1 MSVDDAATPDGGPPA
16 LTNPA
21 GQRTLR
27 WRAAPHGQA
36 LARMRAYLADPAQP
50 LPVRS
55 IAHDATTDPA
65 IALLDSWGVV
75 TDIVSFYTERIAQE
89 GFLRTATERGSVRQ
103 LARTLGYEPR
113 PGVSAEVE
121 LAVEVETAA
130 GAPATV
136 QVPVSTPVQT
146 IPAPG
151 ELPQIFETS
160 EPLEARGAWNTLSG
174 AVSVPQDIP
183 YGTDTLWLAG
193 TATGVRVDDHVLVVG
208 SERRGVTSTEDHSA
222 DHEKWDVRR
231 VVEVTTDPAYAVG
244 WTRLRLD
251 RGVGFTSAR
260 PLVAEDELV
269 VHHLTRR
276 LNLFGW
282 TSPAPELLDDEH
294 AGQWDDWDIDAA
306 QRLLEIDGDVPELAV
321 DGWLVLDQPGRT
333 ECYQITSVT
342 PSGAA
347 KFGIAGKVTR
357 VGVDVSHH
365 LDGFDRHQ
373 AIVLG
378 VSRPLAAQLRPDLGL
393 VGAAEDGTPGTT
405 LAVVSGDPALEA
417 DRLVLVEGITQD
429 GTRQVEA
436 TTVTAVSATT
446 TGMAGTSAPGTLEL
460 TVDPPLAHRYHPGSV
475 TVRGNVVL
483 ATHGETV
490 EQALGSGDGRIE
502 FPAVALR
509 RAPLTHV
516 RSTTD
521 PTGASPELTVW
532 VEGVA
537 WSPVESLLVA
547 GRSDQAHTIRQAE
560 DGTTSVTFGNGTHG
574 ARLPTGVENVTA
586 TYRVGIGE
594 SGAAEAGQVSLPM
607 RKPRG
612 VRAMANLLPSRDWAP
627 PEGLEEARTNAP
639 QRIRTLDRVVS
650 VEDYADF
657 ARGYSGVGRARAD
670 LVWTGQVEAVV
681 LTVLD
686 ATLTPASTSLIGD
699 LRDTIDGAREE
710 RAVRVVLP
718 GDVIDIGAALRI
730 EVDPRHEEDTVLA
743 AVRAALLEAFGG
755 LDLAQPLAASAV
767 LVVVAATAG
776 VRTVTMPSLSMPG
789 RAGADPDLLVAEPA
803 RWVGGGSGSSGSGT
817 DVAGELVPAQALAL
831 REDLL
836 TVEVDR

>member
-1 MSVDDAATPDGGPPA
+1 MSVDEATTPDGGPPA
-16 LTNPA
+16 VTNPA
-21 GQRTLR
+21 GQRSLR

-50 LPVRS
+50 LPIRS

-89 GFLRTATERGSVRQ
+89 GFLRTATERDSVRQ
-103 LARTLGYEPR
+103 LARTLGYELR

-121 LAVEVETAA
+121 LVVEVETAA
-130 GAPATV
+130 GAPEAV
-136 QVPVSTPVQT
+136 QVPEGTPVQT

-160 EPLEARGAWNTLSG
+160 EPLEARGAWNALSG
-174 AVSVPQDIP
+174 AVSVPQEIP

-193 TATGVRVDDHVLVVG
+193 TTTGVRVDDHILVVG
-208 SERRGVTSTEDHSA
+208 SERRGVTSTEEHSA

-231 VVEVTTDPAYAVG
+231 VVEVTTDPEYAVG
-244 WTRLRLD
+244 WTRLQLD

-282 TSPAPELLDDEH
+282 TSPAPELLDDDH

-306 QRLLEIDGDVPELAV
+306 ERVLEIDGDVPELAV
-321 DGWLVLDQPGRT
+321 GGWLVLDQPGRT
-333 ECYQITSVT
+333 ESYQITSVT

-357 VGVDVSHH
+357 VGVDVTHH
-365 LDGFDRHQ
+365 LDDFDRHE

-378 VSRPLAAQLRPDLGL
+378 VSRLLPALRRPDLEL
-393 VGAAEDGTPGTT
+393 VGAAHDGTPGTT
-405 LAVVSGDPALEA
+405 LAVTSTEPAFEA
-417 DRLVLVEGITQD
+417 DRWVLVEGITED

-436 TTVTAVSATT
+436 TTVTAVSTAA
-446 TGMAGTSAPGTLEL
+446 AGPAHAPGVLEL
-460 TVDPPLAHRYHPGSV
+460 TVDPPLRHRYHPGSV

-490 EQALGSGDGRIE
+490 AQALGSGDGRVE
-502 FPAVALR
+502 FPTVTLR

-521 PTGASPELTVW
+521 PTGATPELTVR

-537 WSPVESLLVA
+537 WSPVESLLEA
-547 GRSDQAHTIRQAE
+547 GRSDQAYTSRQAE
-560 DGTTSVTFGNGTHG
+560 DGSTSVTFGNGTHG

-594 SGAAEAGQVSLPM
+594 DGAADAGQVSLPM

-612 VRAMANLLPSRDWAP
+612 IKAISNLLPTRDWAP
-627 PEGLEEARTNAP
+627 PEGLDEARTNAP

-686 ATLTPASTSLIGD
+686 ATLAPASTSLVAD
-699 LRDTIDGAREE
+699 LRDTIDAAREE

-718 GDVIDIGAALRI
+718 GDVIDIGATLSI
-730 EVDPRHEEDTVLA
+730 EVDPRHEEETVLA
-743 AVRAALLEAFGG
+743 DVRAALLAAHGG
-755 LDLAQPLAASAV
+755 LDLAQPLAASA
-767 LVVVAATAG
+767 LLVVAAETAG
-776 VRTVTMPSLSMPG
+776 VTTVTMPTLTMPSQP
-789 RAGADPDLLVAEPA
+789 GADPDLLVAAPA
-803 RWVGGGSGSSGSGT
+803 RWAGVGPGAGGL
-817 DVAGELVPAQALAL
+817 VAAQALAL
-831 REDLL
+831 RDHLL
-836 TVEVDR
+836 AVAVDR